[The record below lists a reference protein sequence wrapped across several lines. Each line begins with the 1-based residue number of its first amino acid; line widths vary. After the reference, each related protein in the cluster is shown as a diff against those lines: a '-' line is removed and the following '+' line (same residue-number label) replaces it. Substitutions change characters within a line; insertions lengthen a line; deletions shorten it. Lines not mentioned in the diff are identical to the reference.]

1 MPTPSTAWNHGL
13 APLTR
18 EIAGVPAQAFRAH
31 GADTWLMSP
40 PCQPFCRMGKG
51 AGLDDRRSSAFLHLL
66 DVLQDAPPERL
77 ALENVPGFLGS
88 AAHRLLE
95 LRLRALGFR
104 IQVHQLC
111 PTSFGIPNQRP
122 RAFLLASRRPLP
134 AREAPDLAPG
144 PLAPY
149 LDAQEDPAL
158 YLDPATLGRHL
169 PGLDLVNADSRRSA
183 CFIGGYGQRYVGSGS
198 FLRTPLGSA
207 FLPGGGGAPPGPAAG
222 VPVPGRAWGWS
233 SATAAGQQPEPA
245 GGDLGGWM
253 GCWGPELR
261 GCLGRP
267 TTPTGRLDVW
277 NPGIPGSPPWK
288 SSRQGTWLPRVAVNF
303 LAWLGSNRSRR
314 WAMKSLIGLLSLA
327 AILGALP
334 AAAGDDP
341 DPLMISDQDMQPS
354 EPSEPPP
361 ARGRTALG
369 RGAAR
374 TVRRAACPGH

>member
-1 MPTPSTAWNHGL
+1 MGAAARVLELFSGLGGWRYALGGRGTVAAAYDVSDHANAVYRLNHGL

-198 FLRTPLGSA
+198 FLRTPLGIRRFSPGEVA
-207 FLPGGGGAPPGPAAG
+207 RLLGLPPEFRFPEGLGLEQRYRLLGNSLSL
-222 VPVPGRAWGWS
+222 PV
-233 SATAAGQQPEPA
+233 ATWVV
-245 GGDLGGWM
+245 D
-253 GCWGPELR
+253 
-261 GCLGRP
+261 
-267 TTPTGRLDVW
+267 
-277 NPGIPGSPPWK
+277 
-288 SSRQGTWLPRVAVNF
+288 
-303 LAWLGSNRSRR
+303 
-314 WAMKSLIGLLSLA
+314 GLL
-327 AILGALP
+327 GA
-334 AAAGDDP
+334 
-341 DPLMISDQDMQPS
+341 
-354 EPSEPPP
+354 
-361 ARGRTALG
+361 
-369 RGAAR
+369 
-374 TVRRAACPGH
+374 